1 MHTGFPSEVIR
12 ATFPEH
18 CIYLIIYLKNKKID
32 KSGPVKPLVRAILS
46 DQVQKGEE
54 ISFDSKFTKFSIF
67 RARITFETY
76 SKSIESGFDGGTTFF
91 SEKIDTP

>member
-1 MHTGFPSEVIR
+1 M
-12 ATFPEH
+12 
-18 CIYLIIYLKNKKID
+18 KNKKID
-32 KSGPVKPLVRAILS
+32 KSGPGEIPGPVKPLVRAILS